1 MGCIEKKSIRFFHK
15 DLDLKL
21 KIQILLN
28 QNLNRGQTKINLNK
42 L

>member
-1 MGCIEKKSIRFFHK
+1 VRHRERKSIRFFLK
-15 DLDLKL
+15 DLDLKQ

-28 QNLNRGQTKINLNK
+28 QNLNLGHTKINLNK

>member
-1 MGCIEKKSIRFFHK
+1 MGCIEKKSIQFFLK
-15 DLDLKL
+15 DLDLKP

-28 QNLNRGQTKINLNK
+28 QNLNLGQTKMNLNK

>member
-1 MGCIEKKSIRFFHK
+1 MVCIVKKSIQIFLN
-15 DLDLKL
+15 DLDLKP

-28 QNLNRGQTKINLNK
+28 QNLNLGQTKINLNN

>member
-1 MGCIEKKSIRFFHK
+1 MGCIEKKSIRIFRK
-15 DLDLKL
+15 YLDLKP

-28 QNLNRGQTKINLNK
+28 QNLNLGETKINLNK